1 LVGLDPSSVKV
12 FSKKK
17 ILKEIKKFILN
28 FFSFFFFF
36 FLSFGSPNFF
46 LSILSSQISNAGSA
60 LAQIDGQ
67 LHMRV
72 VVNDCLATPQ

>member
-36 FLSFGSPNFF
+36 FFYVFVTQIFLFEFF
-46 LSILSSQISNAGSA
+46 AVISNAGSA